1 MLDLRSPDFVA
12 DPYPFFAELRPRSPL
27 LWHEQTGMWLA
38 LSYEYANAVLRHRRL
53 GRIWR
58 DREPAEYFEP
68 FNLLHRNQM
77 MENEPPSHTRLR
89 GLVAKAFARGHVE
102 RLRPRIQALATGLL
116 DRIGDR
122 TEFDLLADYAEPL
135 PVAVIAELLG
145 VPEADRHLLRPWSN
159 AIVKMYEYER
169 TPDQQRTAVA
179 AAREFADYMRGL
191 ASTGRADPRN
201 DLVSHLVQIED
212 GGERLSENELVA
224 SAILLLNAG
233 HEASVN
239 VFGNAMV
246 ALFRTPDELRRLRA
260 DPSVAESGIEE
271 MIRYDAPLQ
280 LFERTATA
288 DVEIG
293 ETVIARGEKVAALLG
308 AANRDPA
315 VFAEPDRLDVGRHPN
330 PHIGFGA
337 GIHHCLG
344 APLARLEL
352 QISVPALLR
361 RFPKLGLAA
370 EPQLRPTFVLR
381 GYQSVPVV
389 TR

>member
-1 MLDLRSPDFVA
+1 MLDLRSPDFIA
-12 DPYPFFAELRPRSPL
+12 DPYPVFAELRRESPM

-38 LSYEYANAVLRHRRL
+38 LSHEYANAVLRDRRL

-58 DREPAEYFEP
+58 DKEPADYFEP

-77 MENEPPSHTRLR
+77 MENEPPAHSRLR

-102 RLRPRIQALATGLL
+102 RLRPRVEALANGLL
-116 DRIGDR
+116 DEVGERS
-122 TEFDLLADYAEPL
+122 EFDLLADYAEPL

-145 VPEADRHLLRPWSN
+145 VPETDRPLLRPWSN

-169 TPDQQRTAVA
+169 TPERQGRAVT
-179 AAREFADYMRGL
+179 AAREFAEYMRGL
-191 ASTGRADPRN
+191 ARVKRADPQD

-212 GGERLSENELVA
+212 GGERLSESELVA

-239 VFGNAMV
+239 VFGNGMV
-246 ALFRTPDELRRLRA
+246 ALFGHPAELERLRS
-260 DPSVAESGIEE
+260 DPSLLETGIEE
-271 MIRYDAPLQ
+271 MIRFDATLQ
-280 LFERTATA
+280 LFERTATGDA
-288 DVEIG
+288 EIG
-293 ETVIARGEKVAALLG
+293 GAVIPRGEKVAALLG

-315 VFAEPDRLDVGRHPN
+315 VFTEPGRMDVGRHPN
-330 PHIGFGA
+330 PHLGFGA

-352 QISVPALLR
+352 QVSVPALLR

-370 EPQLRPTFVLR
+370 EPRLRPTFVLR
-381 GYQSVPVV
+381 GYQSVPV
-389 TR
+389 TTA